1 MSQIAVTNL
10 RKVFTTVLRR
20 SERGFFANLLRPEKK
35 EIVAVDDVSFSIERG
50 ERVAFIGPNGAG
62 KSTTIKMLAGIL
74 QPTSGSITVCGLSPG
89 KDRRALAAKVGTL
102 FGQRSQLFP
111 NLPLMDGFELFGAL
125 YGLTTATV
133 KRRRKELMDR
143 FDLHDFAHQP
153 VRKLSLGQRMR
164 AEVAVS
170 LLHKPD
176 VLFLD
181 EPTIGLDIVAK
192 RALRETLLAYNADE
206 GVTILLTS
214 HDPSDVEVLCPRTMV
229 INHGRLIIDTPTDDL
244 RTEYFTTKHVAFALP
259 DGATFAPLPGFKL
272 TSRDGN
278 TVTGIVDTAKHDLHA
293 VLKEL
298 LARYAV
304 TDLDVA
310 DPSMEEVIEAVY
322 ARAK

>member
-1 MSQIAVTNL
+1 MSQILVDNL
-10 RKVFTTVLRR
+10 RKSFTTVLRR
-20 SERGFFANLLRPEKK
+20 PERGFLANLLRPESKT
-35 EIVAVDDVSFSIERG
+35 IVAVDDVSFSIERG

-74 QPTSGSITVCGLSPG
+74 QPTAGSISVCGLDPTH
-89 KDRRALAAKVGTL
+89 DRRQLAAKVGTL

-111 NLPLMDGFELFGAL
+111 NLPLLDGFELFGAL
-125 YGLTTATV
+125 YGIPATTV
-133 KRRRKELMDR
+133 RRRRKELMDR
-143 FDLHDFAHQP
+143 FALHEFATQP

-192 RALRETLLAYNADE
+192 RALRETLLAYNRDE

-229 INHGRLIIDTPTDDL
+229 INHGRLIIDTPTDAL
-244 RTEYFTTKHVAFALP
+244 RSQYFTTKHVAFALP
-259 DGATFAPLPGFKL
+259 EGEVFKDVPGLKVKTRNDGGIQ
-272 TSRDGN
+272 
-278 TVTGIVDTAKHDLHA
+278 GIVDTSKYDLHT

-298 LARYAV
+298 LARHAV

>member
-1 MSQIAVTNL
+1 MPQIIVRDL
-10 RKVFTTVLRR
+10 RKVFTTMVRR
-20 SERGFFANLLRPEKK
+20 PERGFFANLLRPESKT
-35 EIVAVDDVSFSIERG
+35 IIAVDDISFSIERG

-74 QPTSGSITVCGLSPG
+74 QPTAGSISVCGLDPARQ
-89 KDRRALAAKVGTL
+89 RRTLAAKVGTL

-111 NLPLMDGFELFGAL
+111 NLPLLDGFELFGAL
-125 YGLTTATV
+125 YGIPTTTV
-133 KRRRKELMDR
+133 RRRRKELMDR
-143 FDLHDFAHQP
+143 FALHEFATQP

-170 LLHKPD
+170 LLHKPE

-192 RALRETLLAYNADE
+192 RALRETLLAYNRDE

-229 INHGRLIIDTPTDDL
+229 INHGSLIIDTPTDDL
-244 RTEYFTTKHVAFALP
+244 RSQYFTTKHVAFVLP
-259 DGATFAPLPGFKL
+259 DGETFKELPGLKVK
-272 TSRDGN
+272 TRNGSAIEG
-278 TVTGIVDTAKHDLHA
+278 VVDTSKHDLHA

-298 LARYAV
+298 LARHAV
-304 TDLDVA
+304 MDLDVA

>member
-1 MSQIAVTNL
+1 M
-10 RKVFTTVLRR
+10 LRR
-20 SERGFFANLLRPEKK
+20 PERGFFANLLRPETKT
-35 EIVAVDDVSFSIERG
+35 IAAVDDISFTIDRG

-74 QPTSGSITVCGLSPG
+74 QPTSGSIAVCGLSPG
-89 KDRRALAAKVGTL
+89 KDRRALAAKIGTL

-111 NLPLMDGFELFGAL
+111 NLPLVDGFDLFGAL
-125 YGLTTATV
+125 YGLTDATV
-133 KRRRKELMDR
+133 RRRRKELMER
-143 FDLHDFAHQP
+143 FALHDFAHQP

-206 GVTILLTS
+206 KVTILLTS

-229 INHGRLIIDTPTDDL
+229 INHGRLVIDTPTDDL
-244 RTEYFTTKHVAFALP
+244 RSEYFTTKHIAFALP
-259 DGATFAPLPGFKL
+259 DGAVFASLPGFNL

-293 VLKEL
+293 VLQEL

-310 DPSMEEVIEAVY
+310 DPSMEEVIESVY
-322 ARAK
+322 ARTR